1 MNKTERLSA
10 KLGNASGVT
19 SVQTGSLARSQMAI
33 AVQAEK
39 GKYVPRTLTISARAS
54 GDDKSPKLVSP
65 NQAPN
70 ETRAKKE
77 HNDY

>member
-1 MNKTERLSA
+1 MNKTERISA

-39 GKYVPRTLTISARAS
+39 GKYVPRTFTSRPGDPEMINLPNYNDCRS
-54 GDDKSPKLVSP
+54 G
-65 NQAPN
+65 NHAQ
-70 ETRAKKE
+70 TRE
-77 HNDY
+77 PHV